1 MLRFTELRRFRLRR
15 TLHDRQPATGAAR
28 PLRQILPWARPRAIG
43 PSVRRTA
50 LRRLQRNRRIF
61 SIVVGI
67 LLVLSFVVFLVTEF
81 MQPHPFNL

>member
-15 TLHDRQPATGAAR
+15 TLHDRQPATAPHAR
-28 PLRQILPWARPRAIG
+28 CGRSPLGTPEGDRAF
-43 PSVRRTA
+43 VRRTA

-61 SIVVGI
+61 SVAVGV
-67 LLVLSFVVFLVTEF
+67 LLVLSFVIFLVTEF

>member
-1 MLRFTELRRFRLRR
+1 MEGFVLRFTELRRL
-15 TLHDRQPATGAAR
+15 
-28 PLRQILPWARPRAIG
+28 
-43 PSVRRTA
+43 
-50 LRRLQRNRRIF
+50 RLQRNRRIF

>member
-1 MLRFTELRRFRLRR
+1 MTDNQPPRR
-15 TLHDRQPATGAAR
+15 TPAAADPPLGTPEGDRAF
-28 PLRQILPWARPRAIG
+28 
-43 PSVRRTA
+43 VR
-50 LRRLQRNRRIF
+50 RRLQRNRRIF

>member
-1 MLRFTELRRFRLRR
+1 MTDNQPPRR
-15 TLHDRQPATGAAR
+15 TPPAADP
-28 PLRQILPWARPRAIG
+28 PLGTP
-43 PSVRRTA
+43 VRRTA

>member
-15 TLHDRQPATGAAR
+15 TLHDPTTSHRAAR
-28 PLRQILPWARPRAIG
+28 PLPADPPLGTPEGDRAF
-43 PSVRRTA
+43 VRRTA

>member
-1 MLRFTELRRFRLRR
+1 MTDNQPPRR
-15 TLHDRQPATGAAR
+15 TPAAADPPLGTPEGDRAF
-28 PLRQILPWARPRAIG
+28 
-43 PSVRRTA
+43 VRRTA
-50 LRRLQRNRRIF
+50 LQRNRRIF

>member
-15 TLHDRQPATGAAR
+15 TLHDRQPATAPHAPAADP
-28 PLRQILPWARPRAIG
+28 PLGTPEGDRAF
-43 PSVRRTA
+43 VRRTA

>member
-1 MLRFTELRRFRLRR
+1 MTDNQPPRR
-15 TLHDRQPATGAAR
+15 TPAAADPPLGTPEGDRAFAR
-28 PLRQILPWARPRAIG
+28 RM
-43 PSVRRTA
+43 A

-67 LLVLSFVVFLVTEF
+67 LLVLAFVVFLVTEL

>member
-1 MLRFTELRRFRLRR
+1 MTDNQPPRR
-15 TLHDRQPATGAAR
+15 TPAAADPPLDTPEGDRAF
-28 PLRQILPWARPRAIG
+28 
-43 PSVRRTA
+43 VRRTA

-61 SIVVGI
+61 SVAVGV

>member
-1 MLRFTELRRFRLRR
+1 MTDNQPPRR
-15 TLHDRQPATGAAR
+15 TPPAADPPPGHAR
-28 PLRQILPWARPRAIG
+28 GRSGL
-43 PSVRRTA
+43 VRRTA

>member
-1 MLRFTELRRFRLRR
+1 MTDNQPPRR
-15 TLHDRQPATGAAR
+15 TPPAADPPLGTPEGDRAF
-28 PLRQILPWARPRAIG
+28 
-43 PSVRRTA
+43 VRRSA

>member
-1 MLRFTELRRFRLRR
+1 MTDNQPPRR
-15 TLHDRQPATGAAR
+15 TPPAADPPLGTPEGDRAF
-28 PLRQILPWARPRAIG
+28 
-43 PSVRRTA
+43 VRR
-50 LRRLQRNRRIF
+50 

>member
-1 MLRFTELRRFRLRR
+1 MTDNQPPRR
-15 TLHDRQPATGAAR
+15 TPAAADPPLGTPEGDRAF
-28 PLRQILPWARPRAIG
+28 
-43 PSVRRTA
+43 VRRTA
-50 LRRLQRNRRIF
+50 LLRLQRNRRIF

>member
-15 TLHDRQPATGAAR
+15 TLHDRQPATAPHAPCGR
-28 PLRQILPWARPRAIG
+28 SCPPEGDRAF
-43 PSVRRTA
+43 VRRTA

>member
-1 MLRFTELRRFRLRR
+1 MTDNQPPRR
-15 TLHDRQPATGAAR
+15 TPAAAAPPLGAPEGDRAF
-28 PLRQILPWARPRAIG
+28 
-43 PSVRRTA
+43 VRRTA

-67 LLVLSFVVFLVTEF
+67 LLALSFVVFLVTEF

>member
-1 MLRFTELRRFRLRR
+1 MTDNQPPRR
-15 TLHDRQPATGAAR
+15 TPPAADPPLGTAR
-28 PLRQILPWARPRAIG
+28 GRSGLRKAHG
-43 PSVRRTA
+43 T
-50 LRRLQRNRRIF
+50 RRLQRNRRIF

>member
-1 MLRFTELRRFRLRR
+1 MTDNQPPRR
-15 TLHDRQPATGAAR
+15 TPPAADPPLGTPEGDRAF
-28 PLRQILPWARPRAIG
+28 
-43 PSVRRTA
+43 VRRTA
-50 LRRLQRNRRIF
+50 LRRLQRIF

>member
-1 MLRFTELRRFRLRR
+1 MTDNQPPRR
-15 TLHDRQPATGAAR
+15 TPAAADP
-28 PLRQILPWARPRAIG
+28 PLGTPEGGRAF
-43 PSVRRTA
+43 VRRTA

>member
-1 MLRFTELRRFRLRR
+1 MTDNQPPRR
-15 TLHDRQPATGAAR
+15 TPAAADPPLGTPEGDRAF
-28 PLRQILPWARPRAIG
+28 
-43 PSVRRTA
+43 VRRTA

-67 LLVLSFVVFLVTEF
+67 LLALSFVVFLATEL

>member
-1 MLRFTELRRFRLRR
+1 MTDNQPPRR
-15 TLHDRQPATGAAR
+15 TPPAADP
-28 PLRQILPWARPRAIG
+28 PL
-43 PSVRRTA
+43 RTA